1 MIPLKVSMH
10 QVGLSAAFKSKIDLK
25 SKFDCL
31 PILLILMQGPQSK
44 ERAAEMLKFS
54 SATLRGFTMGA
65 DVSPNTLPPL
75 QPPNSRQRAIVWIG
89 IVWKGTNFINLL
101 EIFKHYYQQ
110 YGNIFL
116 FWSKC
121 FSNISICRRKLGI
134 ISIFGITF

>member
-1 MIPLKVSMH
+1 MH

-31 PILLILMQGPQSK
+31 PILLIPMQGPQSK

-89 IVWKGTNFINLL
+89 IVWKGTNFINLQEILNIIINSMEIHLFVL
-101 EIFKHYYQQ
+101 EQMFLKHKYFQTEI
-110 YGNIFL
+110 GNYIYWFNVL
-116 FWSKC
+116 NSKEAY
-121 FSNISICRRKLGI
+121 
-134 ISIFGITF
+134 